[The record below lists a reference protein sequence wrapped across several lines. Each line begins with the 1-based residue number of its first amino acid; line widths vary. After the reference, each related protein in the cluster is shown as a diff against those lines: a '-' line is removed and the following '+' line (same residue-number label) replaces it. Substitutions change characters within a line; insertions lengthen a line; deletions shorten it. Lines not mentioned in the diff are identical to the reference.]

1 MWTTKESRLRRPIAL
16 IAVLTCLALAGA
28 GAWQARA
35 VRLAPFILPDATQ
48 LSILQPGLN
57 TIVITYHAD
66 PGTWRQRLSQQ
77 LRQAG
82 WSVHTYENPG
92 ATLPQWAFVSWYTR
106 DTIIG
111 PLALHEH
118 ALFVVDRNDP
128 TDVHLQITREVVWLA
143 ARGLNG
149 RDL

>member
-1 MWTTKESRLRRPIAL
+1 
-16 IAVLTCLALAGA
+16 LAGV
-28 GAWQARA
+28 GAWQAHA

-48 LSILQPGLN
+48 LSVVQPGLN
-57 TIVITYHAD
+57 TTDITYHAA

-128 TDVHLQITREVVWLA
+128 SDVHLQITREVVWLGVH
-143 ARGLNG
+143 GLNG
-149 RDL
+149 GM